1 MLVSLPIQ
9 LPIFKRGAPE
19 HVIFCF
25 LLEWKV
31 QALGPACRERIWQR
45 KILSPHP
52 TNHEAWVTAYS
63 LDIKLAPSL
72 KTHIWCPAASHFR
85 VRDLAFLLSSTTYI
99 PSPPHRSL
107 MGAIC
112 LELRCTLFTMENSSQ
127 TSAIDNWMSALLNFS
142 GHRAKPFG
150 SHISPYVL

>member
-1 MLVSLPIQ
+1 M
-9 LPIFKRGAPE
+9 
-19 HVIFCF
+19 
-25 LLEWKV
+25 
-31 QALGPACRERIWQR
+31 GPACRGRIWQR

-52 TNHEAWVTAYS
+52 TNHESWANAYS

-72 KTHIWCPAASHFR
+72 NTHIWCPAASHFR
-85 VRDLAFLLSSTTYI
+85 VRDLAFLLSSPTYI

-112 LELRCTLFTMENSSQ
+112 SEFTCSVFTTEKSGQ
-127 TSAIDNWMSALLNFS
+127 TSAIDIWMSTSLHFS

-150 SHISPYVL
+150 SHMSLHML